1 MLEAS
6 PVAATSNVHQA
17 WEALVFLVVLL
28 LQDIRKEATL
38 RTIIKDMQ
46 QTEPVVLVDIF
57 QGTEDQMADL
67 E

>member
-1 MLEAS
+1 VA
-6 PVAATSNVHQA
+6 PVAATNNDHQA
-17 WEALVFLVVLL
+17 WEVLVFLVVRHLV
-28 LQDIRKEATL
+28 DTHRAATL

>member
-1 MLEAS
+1 VA

-17 WEALVFLVVLL
+17 WEVLVFLVVLL

-46 QTEPVVLVDIF
+46 QTAPVALVDIF
-57 QGTEDQMADL
+57 QGTEDQMADP

>member
-1 MLEAS
+1 VA
-6 PVAATSNVHQA
+6 PAAATSNVHQA
-17 WEALVFLVVLL
+17 WEVLVFLVVLL
-28 LQDIRKEATL
+28 LQDIPRAATL

>member
-1 MLEAS
+1 M
-6 PVAATSNVHQA
+6 VALVAVTNRDHQA
-17 WEALVFLVVLL
+17 WAVLVFLEVQH
-28 LQDIRKEATL
+28 LQATHKGATL

-57 QGTEDQMADL
+57 QGTEDQMVDL